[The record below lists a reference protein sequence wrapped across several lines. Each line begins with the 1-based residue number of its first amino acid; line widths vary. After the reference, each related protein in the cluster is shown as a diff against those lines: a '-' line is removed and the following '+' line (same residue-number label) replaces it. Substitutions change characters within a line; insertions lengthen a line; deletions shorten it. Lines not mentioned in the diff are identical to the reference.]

1 MKNTGLFG
9 LLRNLNKTEFK
20 ELGKFIRSPYHNNRS
35 ELIRYYNKLSKIY
48 PGFDN
53 TKLKD
58 PFYGDIYPGK
68 KIKPSDIDRLNSYML
83 AVCKDFLANSEFEK
97 QTVLK
102 RKLLLNKLS
111 ELKADKLFEKE
122 KTKAVAEITAYGPR
136 EGYYEDYIS
145 IENSVIKHNLSNNV
159 QFKICENV
167 VNKANLE
174 AVNYIIKLSGSIVD
188 MNCNRISFGYG
199 FQDSPAQKI
208 AEKLEP
214 EEIIKDFQFSSEQH
228 KNLVLYNIS
237 RLKHYLNPGSSD
249 HYYRMKEIAFADAPL
264 STSEVNHERF
274 IQLNDAIVYL
284 LLNGKE
290 EFYDESYEMHKYAY
304 VNNLINFRSFSKE
317 QAFGT
322 IRQMCMWG
330 IANGD
335 TQFIRGYL
343 EENIHLIGEEIRE
356 DFQKFFRA
364 YALLQE
370 KKYDEALKILGLI
383 KFTTPYFRIDVSN
396 LYLII
401 YYETDEYDAFYSLA
415 ESYKKSLKSGK
426 FISNMPADTLFKVVN
441 FIVKLMNIKLNSKFE
456 MLDEFTKE
464 ISASKILYSAK
475 KWFYK
480 KIEELSELES
490 RNRKKSVL

>member
-9 LLRNLNKTEFK
+9 LLSNLNKTEFK

-35 ELIRYYNKLSKIY
+35 ELTRYYQKLSKIY
-48 PGFDN
+48 PEFESS
-53 TKLKD
+53 KLKES
-58 PFYGDIYPGK
+58 FYADIYPGK
-68 KIKPSDIDRLNSYML
+68 KIKTADIDRLNSYML
-83 AVCKDFLANSEFEK
+83 AVCKDFLSYSEFEK
-97 QTVLK
+97 QYVLK
-102 RKLLLNKLS
+102 RKLLLDKLT

-122 KTKAVAEITAYGPR
+122 RAKAMADIAAYGAH
-136 EGYYEDYIS
+136 EEFYEHYIS
-145 IENSVIKHNLSNNV
+145 IENSVIKHNLNNSE

-167 VNKANLE
+167 VNKGNLE
-174 AVNYIIKLSGSIVD
+174 AVNYVIKLSRSIVD

-199 FQDSPAQKI
+199 FQDSLAQKI
-208 AEKLEP
+208 AEKLDP
-214 EEIIKDFQFSSEQH
+214 EEIIKDFQFTNEQH
-228 KNLVLYNIS
+228 KTLIHYHIS
-237 RLKHYLNPGSSD
+237 RLKHYLNPGSSE
-249 HYYRMKEIAFADAPL
+249 YYYKMKELAFADAPL
-264 STSEVNHERF
+264 SSSEVNHERF

-304 VNNLINFRSFSKE
+304 RNNLINFNSFSKE

-322 IRQMCMWG
+322 IRQMCIWG

-335 TQFIRGYL
+335 APFISGYL
-343 EENIHLIGEEIRE
+343 EENIHLIGEDIRE
-356 DFQKFFRA
+356 DFRKFISA

-370 KKYDEALKILGLI
+370 KKYDESLKLLGLI
-383 KFTTPYFRIDVSN
+383 KFTTPYLRIDVRN

-426 FISNMPADTLFKVVN
+426 FISNMPADIILKLVN
-441 FIVKLMNIKLNSKFE
+441 HIIKLMNIKLNSKFE
-456 MLDEFTKE
+456 LLDEFKKE
-464 ISASKILYSAK
+464 IAGSKILYSAK

-480 KIEELSELES
+480 KIEELTELES
-490 RNRKKSVL
+490 RNRKKSV